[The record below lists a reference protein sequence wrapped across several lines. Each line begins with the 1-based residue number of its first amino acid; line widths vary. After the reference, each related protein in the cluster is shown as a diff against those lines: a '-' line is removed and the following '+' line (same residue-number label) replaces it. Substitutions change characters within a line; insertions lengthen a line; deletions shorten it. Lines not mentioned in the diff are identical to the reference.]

1 MNPTVLTDVIYQL
14 RLDIKRRY
22 ANMGL
27 GEKDRTELKDLSEIL
42 ANLQRAELDFIRGKK
57 C

>member
-14 RLDIKRRY
+14 RLDIKRKY

-27 GEKDRTELKDLSEIL
+27 GEKDRHELKDLSEIL
-42 ANLQRAELDFIRGKK
+42 ANLQRAELDYVRGKK